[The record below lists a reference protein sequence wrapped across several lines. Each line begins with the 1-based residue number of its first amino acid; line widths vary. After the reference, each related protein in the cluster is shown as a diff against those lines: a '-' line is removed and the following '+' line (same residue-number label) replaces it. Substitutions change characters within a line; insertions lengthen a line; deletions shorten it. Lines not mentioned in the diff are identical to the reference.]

1 MVSAVLKL
9 FVGSK
14 SDEQTASMSNQNQNK
29 EVNSNMAEQF
39 KEPEQLEQ
47 LDYDPIV
54 ADAVKRL
61 MELLE
66 QRYGWFVNDDE
77 AKQNTPIRIAK
88 FYHEW
93 FRDSQYQK
101 WTEFDQANGITR
113 QLLEELKT
121 EVVDLH
127 KALLLAEQLP
137 VVRFTEIKIDSL
149 CSHHML
155 PFFGKAYIA
164 YIPKTKVLGASKF
177 PRAVKAIAHKPHIQE
192 GLTKELLDFIVDKV
206 NPLAAYVKLYDVEH
220 TCMTIRGIKEHNSKM
235 TTEQM
240 YLAPELENVDEHIIQ
255 IIVNKLRA

>member
-1 MVSAVLKL
+1 
-9 FVGSK
+9 
-14 SDEQTASMSNQNQNK
+14 MSNQKQNNQVNQTK
-29 EVNSNMAEQF
+29 EVKSNMAEQS
-39 KEPEQLEQ
+39 KEFEQLEQ
-47 LDYDPIV
+47 LDYDPII

-66 QRYGWFVNDDE
+66 QRYEWFASDDE

-93 FRDSQYQK
+93 YRDSQYKK
-101 WTEFDQANGITR
+101 WTEFEQANEITK
-113 QLLEELKT
+113 QLLDELKS

-137 VVRFTEIKIDSL
+137 VVRFTRIKIDSL

-155 PFFGKAYIA
+155 PFFGFAHIA

-192 GLTKELLDFIVDKV
+192 GLTKELLDFIVEKV
-206 NPLAAYVKLYDVEH
+206 DPLAAYVKLYDVEH
-220 TCMTIRGIKEHNSKM
+220 TCMTIRGIKEHNSRM
-235 TTEQM
+235 TTEQL
-240 YLAPELENVDEHIIQ
+240 YLTPELKNVDEHIIQ